1 MRTKSQ
7 SSSAGAS
14 AIKEFKE
21 QRKEN
26 LQQKFTEQMRSINNK
41 FLQRV
46 QHHLVKTIEDCDVQ
60 QASDPQH
67 VAEFTSD
74 ILNHFMKTEGQNQP
88 KLKYMEYQPFITER
102 MRSILIDWIIEVHFQ
117 FKLKIE
123 SLFLTVNLIDRF
135 LEKMQVTKE
144 NLQLVGVSAMLI
156 ACKYEEIWPPLIK
169 DYIHISDNAYTKEKI
184 IQMENSMLSELDFNI
199 DIVTPYSFLERFVQ
213 ITGVD
218 KVTQDLAQYMIE
230 ISLLDYSSIYI
241 KPSQQAMSALYLAQK
256 IMKNPVPW
264 NKKLA

>member
-1 MRTKSQ
+1 
-7 SSSAGAS
+7 
-14 AIKEFKE
+14 
-21 QRKEN
+21 
-26 LQQKFTEQMRSINNK
+26 
-41 FLQRV
+41 
-46 QHHLVKTIEDCDVQ
+46 
-60 QASDPQH
+60 
-67 VAEFTSD
+67 
-74 ILNHFMKTEGQNQP
+74 
-88 KLKYMEYQPFITER
+88 
-102 MRSILIDWIIEVHFQ
+102 
-117 FKLKIE
+117 
-123 SLFLTVNLIDRF
+123 VNLIDRF

-241 KPSQQAMSALYLAQK
+241 KPSQ
-256 IMKNPVPW
+256 
-264 NKKLA
+264 